1 WPVRCGHGST
11 GAGHHRGARDSI
23 CARRAAGPGDLT
35 VNRLQ
40 SIYRLALKELASLS
54 RDAALLGLI
63 IYAFTY
69 AVYGPAKGARM
80 ELRDASVAIVDEDRS
95 ALSARL
101 GDALLPPLFRTP
113 RYLDGSEVDAA
124 MDAGRYT

>member
-1 WPVRCGHGST
+1 ME
-11 GAGHHRGARDSI
+11 
-23 CARRAAGPGDLT
+23 
-35 VNRLQ
+35 RLS

-80 ELRDASVAIVDEDRS
+80 ELRNASVAIVDEDHS

-101 GDALLPPLFRTP
+101 GDALLPPLFQTP
-113 RYLDGSEVDAA
+113 RPAEITRD
-124 MDAGRYT
+124 